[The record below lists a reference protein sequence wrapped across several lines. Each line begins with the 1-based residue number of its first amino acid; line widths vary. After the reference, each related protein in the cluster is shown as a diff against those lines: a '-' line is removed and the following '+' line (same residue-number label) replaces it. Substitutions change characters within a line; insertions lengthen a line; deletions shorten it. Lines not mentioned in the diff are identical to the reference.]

1 MRRASAVLILLLVP
15 GLAKIR
21 FQVDEDLIGLSPTW
35 QVVVIVG
42 ATLISEDLT
51 CIAVGTLIGNGKMS
65 WALGLAAC
73 FLGIY
78 VGDLLFFLIGRML
91 GGRVLRMRAF
101 ARSLGEERLRRFG
114 DWFDRRPWA
123 AIAAARV
130 LPGLRVPLYVTV
142 GALSTRTR
150 AFFWWTALFAFVWT
164 PLLIAGV
171 AFLGDTV
178 TDPLHRLLGQGWWT
192 IVIQI
197 VVFYL
202 VVRFIILMSTAA
214 GRKTLARRF
223 TWPVRWLRGE
233 TAAAPVGKPELAAE
247 ADELLARDLGPG
259 MPLEREG

>member
-1 MRRASAVLILLLVP
+1 MPRTAAVLILLLVP
-15 GLAKIR
+15 SLGKIR
-21 FQVDEDLIGLSPTW
+21 FQVNDDLIGLSPPW
-35 QVVVIVG
+35 QVVAIVG

-51 CIAVGTLIGNGKMS
+51 CIAVGTLIGNGKIS
-65 WALGLAAC
+65 WAIGGGAC
-73 FLGIY
+73 FVGIY

-91 GGRVLRMRAF
+91 GGRVLRMRLF
-101 ARSLGEERLRRFG
+101 VRSLGEERLRRFG

-164 PLLIAGV
+164 PLLIAAV
-171 AFLGDTV
+171 SLLGETV
-178 TDPLHRLLGQGWWT
+178 TEPLHRLLGQGWWT

-214 GRKTLARRF
+214 GRTTLARRF
-223 TWPVRWLRGE
+223 SWPLRWLHRPQRQQE
-233 TAAAPVGKPELAAE
+233 DAPSELAAE
-247 ADELLARDLGPG
+247 ADALLRAEDAKP
-259 MPLEREG
+259 